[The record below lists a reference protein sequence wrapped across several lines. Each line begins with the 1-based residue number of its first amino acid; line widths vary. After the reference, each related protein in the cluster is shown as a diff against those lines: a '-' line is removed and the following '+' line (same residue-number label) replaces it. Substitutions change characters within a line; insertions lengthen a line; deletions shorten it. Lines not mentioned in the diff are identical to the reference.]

1 MTFRLSLA
9 AFALALLP
17 VAAGCQGSSEG
28 TADVSDIE
36 NAGPFE
42 QVAYNVGFQS
52 GQQFLSQDSS
62 FSFDRF
68 MDGFRKGVAGDSAEM
83 AYAIGL
89 QYGLQIRQDT
99 LGTIDREIFLAG
111 LRSALRGD
119 SMRVSQEAFM
129 AAQAVVEDSLELRRL
144 RAQAASD
151 PSAQQR
157 LEAIRRNGATA
168 DSFLTA
174 ASRKEGVRELRDG
187 IYYSVTTPGEGAKP
201 QPGDRVS
208 IRYVGQFPNG
218 QVFDQS
224 PEGET
229 ATFSV
234 EQVVPGFREALLD
247 MKEGETR
254 TVYLPA
260 DQAYGILGQPGPGG
274 QGGIPPN
281 TALQFEITL
290 VEVGGSAPPP
300 QFQLPPGMGQ

>member
-1 MTFRLSLA
+1 MTFRLPLA
-9 AFALALLP
+9 ALALAFF
-17 VAAGCQGSSEG
+17 AAGCQGSSDG
-28 TADVSDIE
+28 NADVSDIE

-52 GQQFLSQDSS
+52 GQQFLAQDSS
-62 FSFDRF
+62 FNFDRF
-68 MDGFRKGVAGDSAEM
+68 MEGFRKGVAGDSAEV

-99 LGTIDREIFLAG
+99 LGAIDRDLFLAG
-111 LRSALRGD
+111 LRAALRGD
-119 SMRVSQEAFM
+119 SARVSQEAFVQ
-129 AAQAVVEDSLELRRL
+129 AQAVVEDSLELRRL
-144 RAQAASD
+144 RAQAATD

-157 LEAIRRNGATA
+157 LDAIQRNGVQA

-174 ASRKEGVRELRDG
+174 VSRQQGIRQLPGG
-187 IYYSVTTPGEGAKP
+187 IYYTVTTPGEGAKP

-208 IRYVGQFPNG
+208 IRYVGQFANG

-224 PEGET
+224 PEGEP

-234 EQVVPGFREALLD
+234 DQVVPGFRAALLD
-247 MKEGETR
+247 MKVGETR
-254 TVYLPA
+254 TVYIPPSE
-260 DQAYGILGQPGPGG
+260 AYGILGQPGPGG

-290 VEVGGSAPPP
+290 VDIAEGAP
-300 QFQLPPGMGQ
+300 QFQLPPGFGQ